1 MRRNESFR
9 RCDERGCSLKMSEKD
24 KESLI
29 KKEKSR
35 LRKVFSEI
43 DPNKLKIIKPLIER
57 AAFMTVSCEE
67 LEKIIAEKGYT
78 EAYQNGENQ
87 KGIKKTPET
96 EIYNAM
102 AKNLNAIVKQ
112 LVELCPAAKKK
123 SKLEELMFRE

>member
-1 MRRNESFR
+1 
-9 RCDERGCSLKMSEKD
+9 MSEKD

-87 KGIKKTPET
+87 KSFHLHRLGKLGSYPQLGLIAFIQSWSTYQQQAAVWIST
-96 EIYNAM
+96 L
-102 AKNLNAIVKQ
+102 KN
-112 LVELCPAAKKK
+112 
-123 SKLEELMFRE
+123 

>member
-1 MRRNESFR
+1 
-9 RCDERGCSLKMSEKD
+9 MSEKD

-78 EAYQNGENQ
+78 
-87 KGIKKTPET
+87 
-96 EIYNAM
+96 
-102 AKNLNAIVKQ
+102 
-112 LVELCPAAKKK
+112 
-123 SKLEELMFRE
+123 

>member
-1 MRRNESFR
+1 
-9 RCDERGCSLKMSEKD
+9 MSEKD

-43 DPNKLKIIKPLIER
+43 DPNKLKIIKPIER

-102 AKNLNAIVKQ
+102 TKNLNAIVKQ

>member
-1 MRRNESFR
+1 
-9 RCDERGCSLKMSEKD
+9 MSEKD

-67 LEKIIAEKGYT
+67 LEKITRPRAR
-78 EAYQNGENQ
+78 AWRRRAR
-87 KGIKKTPET
+87 P
-96 EIYNAM
+96 
-102 AKNLNAIVKQ
+102 
-112 LVELCPAAKKK
+112 
-123 SKLEELMFRE
+123 